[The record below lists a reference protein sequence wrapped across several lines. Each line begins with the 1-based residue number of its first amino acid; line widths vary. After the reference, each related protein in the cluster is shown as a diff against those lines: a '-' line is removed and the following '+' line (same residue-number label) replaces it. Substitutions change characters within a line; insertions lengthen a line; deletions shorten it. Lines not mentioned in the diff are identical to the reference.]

1 MQFNRF
7 LVRFLLQGPF
17 IVRAKSICISYK
29 SVLDGSNPIACP
41 PFFTIILLFIGI
53 LSVNVNA
60 LENSYFKI
68 DIPEGYK
75 EEINESSLYKW
86 TKDNNYITITI
97 DNNTNRYDI
106 LRYTEDDMK
115 KYEEYIENSINE
127 QLKDYNIK
135 VDVKNVRKEK
145 INDRNCIVYDTV
157 WPTKESTGYDT
168 YQRGYTFTTD
178 KYIMMLTYSS
188 DSELDNNTELTNLI
202 DSFKVLDSEIVY
214 NDKYRYRIMII
225 IAVVVGLI
233 GFTISAII
241 KKRK

>member
-1 MQFNRF
+1 MKK
-7 LVRFLLQGPF
+7 
-17 IVRAKSICISYK
+17 I
-29 SVLDGSNPIACP
+29 
-41 PFFTIILLFIGI
+41 FTIILLFIGI
-53 LSVNVNA
+53 LSVNANT

>member
-1 MQFNRF
+1 MKK
-7 LVRFLLQGPF
+7 
-17 IVRAKSICISYK
+17 I
-29 SVLDGSNPIACP
+29 
-41 PFFTIILLFIGI
+41 FTIILLFISM

>member
-1 MQFNRF
+1 MKK
-7 LVRFLLQGPF
+7 
-17 IVRAKSICISYK
+17 I
-29 SVLDGSNPIACP
+29 
-41 PFFTIILLFIGI
+41 FTMLIILLTLFAEI
-53 LSVNVNA
+53 LNIKA

-68 DIPEGYK
+68 NIPEEYT

-145 INDRNCIVYDTV
+145 INNRNCIVYDTV

-188 DSELDNNTELTNLI
+188 DSELDNNTELTDLI
-202 DSFKVLDSEIVY
+202 NSFEVLDSEIVY
-214 NDKYRYRIMII
+214 NDKYRYRVMII
-225 IAVVVGLI
+225 IAVVFGLI

>member
-1 MQFNRF
+1 M
-7 LVRFLLQGPF
+7 LL
-17 IVRAKSICISYK
+17 
-29 SVLDGSNPIACP
+29 
-41 PFFTIILLFIGI
+41 IIITLFAETLNI
-53 LSVNVNA
+53 NA
-60 LENSYFKI
+60 IENNYFKLNVP
-68 DIPEGYK
+68 DGYT

-86 TKDNNYITITI
+86 TKDNNYITVTI

-145 INDRNCIVYDTV
+145 INNRNCIVYDTV

-178 KYIMMLTYSS
+178 KYIMMITYSS
-188 DSELDNNTELTNLI
+188 DSELDNNTELTDLVN
-202 DSFKVLDSEIVY
+202 SFEVLDSEIVY
-214 NDKYRYRIMII
+214 NDKYRYRVMII
-225 IAVVVGLI
+225 IAVVFGLI

>member
-1 MQFNRF
+1 MKK
-7 LVRFLLQGPF
+7 
-17 IVRAKSICISYK
+17 I
-29 SVLDGSNPIACP
+29 
-41 PFFTIILLFIGI
+41 FTMLIILLTLFAETLNIK
-53 LSVNVNA
+53 A

>member
-1 MQFNRF
+1 MKK
-7 LVRFLLQGPF
+7 
-17 IVRAKSICISYK
+17 I
-29 SVLDGSNPIACP
+29 
-41 PFFTIILLFIGI
+41 FTIILLFIGM
-53 LSVNVNA
+53 LCVNVNA

-75 EEINESSLYKW
+75 EEINEPSLYKW

-97 DNNTNRYDI
+97 DNNTTRYDI

-115 KYEEYIENSINE
+115 KYEEYIENSINK

-225 IAVVVGLI
+225 IAVIFGLI

>member
-1 MQFNRF
+1 MQRIK
-7 LVRFLLQGPF
+7 V
-17 IVRAKSICISYK
+17 AISEDDIK
-29 SVLDGSNPIACP
+29 
-41 PFFTIILLFIGI
+41 
-53 LSVNVNA
+53 NA
-60 LENSYFKI
+60 GL
-68 DIPEGYK
+68 
-75 EEINESSLYKW
+75 
-86 TKDNNYITITI
+86 
-97 DNNTNRYDI
+97 
-106 LRYTEDDMK
+106 TEDDMK

-233 GFTISAII
+233 GLTISAII

>member
-1 MQFNRF
+1 MKK
-7 LVRFLLQGPF
+7 
-17 IVRAKSICISYK
+17 I
-29 SVLDGSNPIACP
+29 
-41 PFFTIILLFIGI
+41 FTMLIILLTLFAEI
-53 LSVNVNA
+53 LNIKA

-68 DIPEGYK
+68 NIPEEYT
-75 EEINESSLYKW
+75 EEIKESSLYKW

-115 KYEEYIENSINE
+115 KYEEYIENSINK

-178 KYIMMLTYSS
+178 KYIMMLTYST
-188 DSELDNNTELTNLI
+188 DSELDNNTELTDLI
-202 DSFKVLDSEIVY
+202 NSFEVLDSEIVY
-214 NDKYRYRIMII
+214 NDKYRYRVMII
-225 IAVVVGLI
+225 IAVVFGLI

>member
-1 MQFNRF
+1 MKK
-7 LVRFLLQGPF
+7 
-17 IVRAKSICISYK
+17 I
-29 SVLDGSNPIACP
+29 
-41 PFFTIILLFIGI
+41 FTIILLFIGI

-68 DIPEGYK
+68 DILEGYK
-75 EEINESSLYKW
+75 EEINEPSLYKW
-86 TKDNNYITITI
+86 TKANNYITITI
-97 DNNTNRYDI
+97 DNNANRYDI

>member
-1 MQFNRF
+1 MKKIFTM
-7 LVRFLLQGPF
+7 LL
-17 IVRAKSICISYK
+17 
-29 SVLDGSNPIACP
+29 
-41 PFFTIILLFIGI
+41 IIITLFAETLNI
-53 LSVNVNA
+53 NA
-60 LENSYFKI
+60 IENNYFKLNVP
-68 DIPEGYK
+68 DGYT

-86 TKDNNYITITI
+86 TKDNNYITVTI

-145 INDRNCIVYDTV
+145 INNRNCIVYDTV

-178 KYIMMLTYSS
+178 KYIMMITYSS
-188 DSELDNNTELTNLI
+188 DSELDNNTELTDLI
-202 DSFKVLDSEIVY
+202 NSFEVLDSEIVY
-214 NDKYRYRIMII
+214 NDKYRYRVMII
-225 IAVVVGLI
+225 IAVVFGLI

>member
-1 MQFNRF
+1 MKK
-7 LVRFLLQGPF
+7 
-17 IVRAKSICISYK
+17 I
-29 SVLDGSNPIACP
+29 
-41 PFFTIILLFIGI
+41 FTMILLFIGM

-115 KYEEYIENSINE
+115 KYEEYIENSINQ

-233 GFTISAII
+233 GLTISAII

>member
-1 MQFNRF
+1 MKKIFTM
-7 LVRFLLQGPF
+7 LL
-17 IVRAKSICISYK
+17 
-29 SVLDGSNPIACP
+29 
-41 PFFTIILLFIGI
+41 IIITLFAETLNI
-53 LSVNVNA
+53 NA
-60 LENSYFKI
+60 IENNYFKLNVP
-68 DIPEGYK
+68 DGYT

-86 TKDNNYITITI
+86 TKDNNYITVTI

-145 INDRNCIVYDTV
+145 INNRNCIVYDTV

-178 KYIMMLTYSS
+178 KYIMMITYSS
-188 DSELDNNTELTNLI
+188 DSELDNNTELTDLI
-202 DSFKVLDSEIVY
+202 NSFEVLDSEIVY
-214 NDKYRYRIMII
+214 NDKYRYKVMII
-225 IAVVVGLI
+225 IAVVFGLI

>member
-1 MQFNRF
+1 MKK
-7 LVRFLLQGPF
+7 
-17 IVRAKSICISYK
+17 I
-29 SVLDGSNPIACP
+29 
-41 PFFTIILLFIGI
+41 FTMLIILLTLFAETLNIK
-53 LSVNVNA
+53 A

-188 DSELDNNTELTNLI
+188 DSELDNNTELINLI

>member
-1 MQFNRF
+1 MKK
-7 LVRFLLQGPF
+7 
-17 IVRAKSICISYK
+17 I
-29 SVLDGSNPIACP
+29 
-41 PFFTIILLFIGI
+41 FTIILLFIGI

-135 VDVKNVRKEK
+135 VDVNNVRKEK

-202 DSFKVLDSEIVY
+202 DGFKVLDSEIVY

>member
-1 MQFNRF
+1 MKK
-7 LVRFLLQGPF
+7 
-17 IVRAKSICISYK
+17 I
-29 SVLDGSNPIACP
+29 
-41 PFFTIILLFIGI
+41 FTIILLFIGI

-202 DSFKVLDSEIVY
+202 DGFKVLDSEIVY

>member
-1 MQFNRF
+1 MKK
-7 LVRFLLQGPF
+7 
-17 IVRAKSICISYK
+17 I
-29 SVLDGSNPIACP
+29 
-41 PFFTIILLFIGI
+41 FTIILLFIGI
-53 LSVNVNA
+53 LNINA

-68 DIPEGYK
+68 DIPEGYT
-75 EEINESSLYKW
+75 EEISESSLYKW

-188 DSELDNNTELTNLI
+188 DNELDNNTELTNLI
-202 DSFKVLDSEIVY
+202 NSFKVLDSEIVY

-225 IAVVVGLI
+225 IAVVFGLI

>member
-1 MQFNRF
+1 MKKIFTM
-7 LVRFLLQGPF
+7 LL
-17 IVRAKSICISYK
+17 
-29 SVLDGSNPIACP
+29 
-41 PFFTIILLFIGI
+41 IIITLFAETLNI
-53 LSVNVNA
+53 NA
-60 LENSYFKI
+60 IENNYFKLNVP
-68 DIPEGYK
+68 DGYT

-86 TKDNNYITITI
+86 TKDNNYITVTI

-145 INDRNCIVYDTV
+145 INNRNCIVYDTV

-178 KYIMMLTYSS
+178 KYIMMITYSS
-188 DSELDNNTELTNLI
+188 DSELNNNTELTDLI
-202 DSFKVLDSEIVY
+202 NSFEVLDSEIVY
-214 NDKYRYRIMII
+214 NDKYRYRVMII
-225 IAVVVGLI
+225 IAVVFGLI

-241 KKRK
+241 KKRKESVNNFV

>member
-1 MQFNRF
+1 MKK
-7 LVRFLLQGPF
+7 
-17 IVRAKSICISYK
+17 I
-29 SVLDGSNPIACP
+29 
-41 PFFTIILLFIGI
+41 FTIILLFIGI
-53 LSVNVNA
+53 LSVNANA

-202 DSFKVLDSEIVY
+202 DGFKVLDSEIVY

>member
-1 MQFNRF
+1 MKK
-7 LVRFLLQGPF
+7 
-17 IVRAKSICISYK
+17 I
-29 SVLDGSNPIACP
+29 
-41 PFFTIILLFIGI
+41 FTIILLFIGM

-86 TKDNNYITITI
+86 TKYNNYITITI

-202 DSFKVLDSEIVY
+202 NSFKVLDSEIVY

>member
-1 MQFNRF
+1 MKKIFTM
-7 LVRFLLQGPF
+7 LL
-17 IVRAKSICISYK
+17 
-29 SVLDGSNPIACP
+29 
-41 PFFTIILLFIGI
+41 IIITLFAETLNI
-53 LSVNVNA
+53 NA
-60 LENSYFKI
+60 IENNYFKLNVP
-68 DIPEGYK
+68 DGYT

-86 TKDNNYITITI
+86 TKDNNYITVTI

-178 KYIMMLTYSS
+178 KYIMMITYSS
-188 DSELDNNTELTNLI
+188 DSELDNNTELTDLI
-202 DSFKVLDSEIVY
+202 NSFEVLDSEIVY
-214 NDKYRYRIMII
+214 NDKYRYRVMII
-225 IAVVVGLI
+225 IAVVFGLI